1 MTKSTKY
8 DTIKMIRKPLLS
20 LWGTVTVFY
29 GFIIRVYP
37 DLSPYCSV
45 KSRGFQ
51 KNIFIFPGQNLYF
64 CGKSIGF
71 DPYGGPFMKKMLVLL
86 LALTFALLC
95 FSGCSEKSLLD
106 PDEPVTL
113 TLWHTYGEQAD
124 SPMNRLV
131 SEFNKT
137 VGKEKG
143 IVISV
148 KLMSS
153 AVKIGGQLA
162 EAQSGAPGALDMPD
176 LFFCHNS
183 DAEKLGAKNLLD
195 WNGYFTNEERAGF
208 VPDFLADGMI
218 DERLVIFPVS
228 KSTHVL
234 YINKREFSRFAAA
247 TGATYSDLATWDG
260 FFRTAEKYYEYSGKP
275 FCAFDYVQRAVE
287 LNAIEKGAKPEELY
301 KDGYYDFDNATLKAS
316 YMQFAKALAK
326 GHIMIAEL
334 YSNTHVMTGDVP
346 CGAGSSAGVMYYN
359 DTVTYPDN
367 TSEPLDLKI
376 LPLPQNENCPKY
388 AMQAGVGLCAYRTTN
403 QKAEA
408 ASVFAHWLTD
418 GERNLSFVA
427 ETGYMPVRN
436 DAYQSLKSYSFRKES
451 YKELYSALTEIRN
464 TQTFLREPSFVGYYN
479 KVNTLFAELR
489 RAQTTMPERV
499 KNGESADALA
509 GELWELFSSAK

>member
-1 MTKSTKY
+1 
-8 DTIKMIRKPLLS
+8 
-20 LWGTVTVFY
+20 
-29 GFIIRVYP
+29 
-37 DLSPYCSV
+37 
-45 KSRGFQ
+45 
-51 KNIFIFPGQNLYF
+51 
-64 CGKSIGF
+64 
-71 DPYGGPFMKKMLVLL
+71 MKKMLVLL

-95 FSGCSEKSLLD
+95 FSGCSERSLLN
-106 PDEPVTL
+106 PKNPVTL

-153 AVKIGGQLA
+153 AGKIGGQLA

-183 DAEKLGAKNLLD
+183 DAGKLGAKNLLD

-234 YINKREFSRFAAA
+234 YISKREFSRFADA
-247 TGATYSDLATWDG
+247 TGVTYSDLATWDG

-301 KDGYYDFDNATLKAS
+301 KDGYYDFGNATLKAS

-346 CGAGSSAGVMYYN
+346 CGAGSSAAVMYYN

-388 AMQAGVGLCAYRTTN
+388 ATQAGVGLCAYRTTN

-464 TQTFLREPSFVGYYN
+464 TQTFLREPSFVGYYD
-479 KVNTLFAELR
+479 KVNTLYAELR

>member
-1 MTKSTKY
+1 
-8 DTIKMIRKPLLS
+8 MILKTFAFPSGNSNRF
-20 LWGTVTVFY
+20 LWLHYT
-29 GFIIRVYP
+29 
-37 DLSPYCSV
+37 DLSGFVPILFGQ
-45 KSRGFQ
+45 KSRFLKKYFHFRGSD
-51 KNIFIFPGQNLYF
+51 LYF
-64 CGKSIGF
+64 YGKSIGF
-71 DPYGGPFMKKMLVLL
+71 HPRGGLFMKKTLALL
-86 LALTFALLC
+86 LALTFALFC
-95 FSGCSEKSLLD
+95 ISGCSEKSLLD

-143 IVISV
+143 IVVSV
-148 KLMSS
+148 KLMSG
-153 AVKIGGQLA
+153 AGKIGAQLT
-162 EAQSGAPGALDMPD
+162 EAQSGVPGSLDMPD

-183 DAEKLGAKNLLD
+183 DAAKLGAENLLN
-195 WNGYFTNEERAGF
+195 WNDYFTNEERADF

-234 YINKREFSRFAAA
+234 YISKREFSRFAAA

-260 FFRTAEKYYEYSGKP
+260 FFRTAEKYYAYSGKP
-275 FCAFDYVQRAVE
+275 FCAFDYLQRAVE
-287 LNAIEKGAKPEELY
+287 LNAIEKGAKPDELY
-301 KDGYYDFDNATLKAS
+301 KDGYYDFDNTALKAS
-316 YMQFAKALAK
+316 YMQFAKALAN

-346 CGAGSSAGVMYYN
+346 CGAGSSAAVMYYN

-388 AMQAGVGLCAYRTTN
+388 STQAGVGLCAYRTTD

-408 ASVFAHWLTD
+408 ASVFAHWLTG
-418 GERNLSFVA
+418 GERNLAFVA

-436 DAYQSLKSYSFRKES
+436 DAYKALESYSFTKES

-464 TQTFLREPSFVGYYN
+464 TQTFLREPSFAGYYDKIN
-479 KVNTLFAELR
+479 ALYAELR
-489 RAQTTMPERV
+489 HKQITMSERV
-499 KNGESADALA
+499 KNGESTDVLA
-509 GELWELFSSAK
+509 EELWELFRSAK

>member
-1 MTKSTKY
+1 M
-8 DTIKMIRKPLLS
+8 LS

-148 KLMSS
+148 KLMSR
-153 AVKIGGQLA
+153 VGKIGSQLA

-183 DAEKLGAKNLLD
+183 DAAKLGAENLLN
-195 WNGYFTNEERAGF
+195 WNDYFTNEERADF

-234 YINKREFSRFAAA
+234 YISKREFSRFAAA

-287 LNAIEKGAKPEELY
+287 LNAIEKGAKPDDLY
-301 KDGYYDFDNATLKAS
+301 KDGYYDFDNTMLKAS
-316 YMQFAKALAK
+316 YMQFAEALAK

-346 CGAGSSAGVMYYN
+346 CGAGSSAAVMYYN

-367 TSEPLDLKI
+367 TSEPMELKI

-388 AMQAGVGLCAYRTTN
+388 ATQAGVGLCAYKTTD

-408 ASVFAHWLTD
+408 ASVFAHWLTE

-436 DAYQSLKSYSFRKES
+436 DAYKALESYSFPKES

-479 KVNTLFAELR
+479 KVNTLYDELR

>member
-1 MTKSTKY
+1 M
-8 DTIKMIRKPLLS
+8 LS
-20 LWGTVTVFY
+20 LQGTVTVFHD
-29 GFIIRVYP
+29 FIIRIYT
-37 DLSPYCSV
+37 DLSPYFSV
-45 KSRGFQ
+45 KSRGFR
-51 KNIFIFPGQNLYF
+51 KNIFIFPGLILYF
-64 CGKSIGF
+64 YGKSIGF
-71 DPYGGPFMKKMLVLL
+71 DPYGGLFMKKTLALL
-86 LALTFALLC
+86 LAFTFALLC

-137 VGKEKG
+137 AGKEKG

-153 AVKIGGQLA
+153 AGKIGGQLA

-183 DAEKLGAKNLLD
+183 DAAKLGAENLLN
-195 WNGYFTNEERAGF
+195 WNDYFTDEERAGF

-234 YINKREFSRFAAA
+234 YISRREFSRFAAA

-287 LNAIEKGAKPEELY
+287 LNAIEKGAKPDDLY
-301 KDGYYDFDNATLKAS
+301 KDGYYDFDNTMLKAS
-316 YMQFAKALAK
+316 YMQFAETLAK

-346 CGAGSSAGVMYYN
+346 CGAGSSAAVMYYN

-367 TSEPLDLKI
+367 TSEPMELKI
-376 LPLPQNENCPKY
+376 LPLPQNENRPKY
-388 AMQAGVGLCAYRTTN
+388 ATQAGVGLCANKTTDR
-403 QKAEA
+403 KAEA
-408 ASVFAHWLTD
+408 ASVFAHWLTE
-418 GERNLSFVA
+418 GERNLAFVA

-436 DAYQSLKSYSFRKES
+436 DAYKALESYSFPKES

-479 KVNTLFAELR
+479 KVNTLYDELR
-489 RAQTTMPERV
+489 RAQATMPERM
-499 KNGESADALA
+499 KNGESAEKLA
-509 GELWELFSSAK
+509 NELWKLFRATK

>member
-1 MTKSTKY
+1 
-8 DTIKMIRKPLLS
+8 
-20 LWGTVTVFY
+20 
-29 GFIIRVYP
+29 
-37 DLSPYCSV
+37 
-45 KSRGFQ
+45 
-51 KNIFIFPGQNLYF
+51 
-64 CGKSIGF
+64 
-71 DPYGGPFMKKMLVLL
+71 MKKTLALL
-86 LALTFALLC
+86 LAFTFALFC

-143 IVISV
+143 IVVSV
-148 KLMSS
+148 KLMSG
-153 AVKIGGQLA
+153 AGKIGGQLA

-183 DAEKLGAKNLLD
+183 DAAKLGAENLLN
-195 WNGYFTNEERAGF
+195 WNDYFTDEERADF
-208 VPDFLADGMI
+208 VPDFLADGI
-218 DERLVIFPVS
+218 VNEKLVVFPVS

-234 YINKREFSRFAAA
+234 YISDREFSRFSVA

-275 FCAFDYVQRAVE
+275 FCAFDYIIRAVE
-287 LNAIEKGAKPEELY
+287 LNAIEKGAKSDELY
-301 KDGYYDFDNATLKAS
+301 KDGYYNFDNATLKAS
-316 YMQFAKALAK
+316 YMQFAEALAK

-346 CGAGSSAGVMYYN
+346 CGAGSSAAVMYYN

-367 TSEPLDLKI
+367 TSEPMELKI

-388 AMQAGVGLCAYRTTN
+388 ATQAGVGLCAYKTTD

-408 ASVFAHWLTD
+408 ASVFAHWLTE
-418 GERNLSFVA
+418 GERNLAFVA

-436 DAYQSLKSYSFRKES
+436 DAYKALESYPFPKES

-464 TQTFLREPSFVGYYN
+464 TQTFLREPNFAGYYD
-479 KVNTLFAELR
+479 KVNSLYTELR
-489 RAQTTMPERV
+489 HEQTTMPERV

-509 GELWELFSSAK
+509 EELWKLFRSAK

>member
-1 MTKSTKY
+1 M
-8 DTIKMIRKPLLS
+8 LS
-20 LWGTVTVFY
+20 LQGTVTVFY
-29 GFIIRVYP
+29 GFIIRIYP
-37 DLSPYCSV
+37 DFSPYCSV

-71 DPYGGPFMKKMLVLL
+71 DPYGGLFMKKMLVLL
-86 LALTFALLC
+86 LALTFALFC
-95 FSGCSEKSLLD
+95 ISGCSEKSLLD

-148 KLMSS
+148 KLMSR
-153 AVKIGGQLA
+153 VGKIGSQLA

-183 DAEKLGAKNLLD
+183 DAAKLGAENLLN
-195 WNGYFTNEERAGF
+195 WNDYFTNEERADF

-234 YINKREFSRFAAA
+234 YISKREFSRFAAA

-287 LNAIEKGAKPEELY
+287 LNAIEKGAKPDDLY
-301 KDGYYDFDNATLKAS
+301 KDGYYDFDNTMLKAS
-316 YMQFAKALAK
+316 YMQFAEALAK

-346 CGAGSSAGVMYYN
+346 CGAGSSAAVMYYN

-367 TSEPLDLKI
+367 TSEPMELKI

-388 AMQAGVGLCAYRTTN
+388 ATQAGVGLCAYKTTD

-408 ASVFAHWLTD
+408 ASVFAHWLTE
-418 GERNLSFVA
+418 GARNLAFVA

-436 DAYQSLKSYSFRKES
+436 DAYKALDSYSFPKES

-479 KVNTLFAELR
+479 KVNTLYDELR

>member
-1 MTKSTKY
+1 
-8 DTIKMIRKPLLS
+8 MIRKTFAFASGYNNRFLWLYYTDLAGFVPILS
-20 LWGTVTVFY
+20 G
-29 GFIIRVYP
+29 R
-37 DLSPYCSV
+37 
-45 KSRGFQ
+45 KSRFSKKYFHFLGFT
-51 KNIFIFPGQNLYF
+51 LYF
-64 CGKSIGF
+64 YKKSIGF
-71 DPYGGPFMKKMLVLL
+71 DPYGGLFMKKMLVLL

-95 FSGCSEKSLLD
+95 FSGCAERSLLN
-106 PDEPVTL
+106 PKNPVTL

-153 AVKIGGQLA
+153 AGKIGGQLA

-183 DAEKLGAKNLLD
+183 DAGKLGAKNLLD

-208 VPDFLADGMI
+208 VPDFIADGMI

-234 YINKREFSRFAAA
+234 YISKREFSRFAAA

-346 CGAGSSAGVMYYN
+346 CGAGSSAAVMYYN

-388 AMQAGVGLCAYRTTN
+388 ATQAGVGLCAYRTTN

-464 TQTFLREPSFVGYYN
+464 TQTFLREPSFVGYYD
-479 KVNTLFAELR
+479 KVNTLYAELR

>member
-1 MTKSTKY
+1 M
-8 DTIKMIRKPLLS
+8 LS
-20 LWGTVTVFY
+20 LWGTITVFC
-29 GFIIRVYP
+29 GFIIRIFAI
-37 DLSPYCSV
+37 LSPYFSV

-71 DPYGGPFMKKMLVLL
+71 DPYGGLFMKKMLVLL

-95 FSGCSEKSLLD
+95 FSGCSERSLLN
-106 PDEPVTL
+106 PKNPVTL

-153 AVKIGGQLA
+153 AGKIGGQLA

-183 DAEKLGAKNLLD
+183 DAGKLGAKNLLD

-234 YINKREFSRFAAA
+234 YISKREFSRFAAA

-287 LNAIEKGAKPEELY
+287 LNAIEKGAKPDDLY

-316 YMQFAKALAK
+316 YMQFAEALAK

-346 CGAGSSAGVMYYN
+346 CGAGSSAAVMYYN

-367 TSEPLDLKI
+367 TSEPMELKI

-388 AMQAGVGLCAYRTTN
+388 ATQAGVGLCTYRTTN

-408 ASVFAHWLTD
+408 ASVFAHWLTE
-418 GERNLSFVA
+418 GARNLAFVA

-436 DAYQSLKSYSFRKES
+436 DAYKALESYSFPKES

-479 KVNTLFAELR
+479 KVNTLYDELR

-499 KNGESADALA
+499 KNGESAEKLA
-509 GELWELFSSAK
+509 NELWELFRASK

>member
-1 MTKSTKY
+1 
-8 DTIKMIRKPLLS
+8 
-20 LWGTVTVFY
+20 
-29 GFIIRVYP
+29 
-37 DLSPYCSV
+37 
-45 KSRGFQ
+45 
-51 KNIFIFPGQNLYF
+51 
-64 CGKSIGF
+64 
-71 DPYGGPFMKKMLVLL
+71 MKKMLVLL
-86 LALTFALLC
+86 LTLTFALLC

-153 AVKIGGQLA
+153 AGKIGGQLA
-162 EAQSGAPGALDMPD
+162 EAQSGTPGALDMPD

-183 DAEKLGAKNLLD
+183 DAAKLGAENLLN
-195 WNGYFTNEERAGF
+195 WNEYFTDEERAGF
-208 VPDFLADGMI
+208 VPDFLADGI
-218 DERLVIFPVS
+218 VDEKLVVFPVS

-234 YINKREFSRFAAA
+234 YISDREFSRFSAA

-275 FCAFDYVQRAVE
+275 FCAFDYIQRAVE
-287 LNAIEKGAKPEELY
+287 LNAIEKGAKPDDLY
-301 KDGYYDFDNATLKAS
+301 KDGYYDFDNTTLKAS
-316 YMQFAKALAK
+316 YMQFAEALAK

-346 CGAGSSAGVMYYN
+346 CGAGSSAAVMYYN

-367 TSEPLDLKI
+367 TSEPMELKI

-388 AMQAGVGLCAYRTTN
+388 ATQAGVGLCAYKTTDR
-403 QKAEA
+403 KAEA
-408 ASVFAHWLTD
+408 ASVFAHWLTE
-418 GERNLSFVA
+418 GERNLAFVA
-427 ETGYMPVRN
+427 ETGYMPVLN
-436 DAYQSLKSYSFRKES
+436 DAYKTIESYSFPKES
-451 YKELYSALTEIRN
+451 YKELYSALTEVRN
-464 TQTFLREPSFVGYYN
+464 TQIFLREPSFVGYYD
-479 KVNTLFAELR
+479 KVNKLYDELR
-489 RAQTTMPERV
+489 RVQTTMPERV
-499 KNGESADALA
+499 KNGESAEKLA
-509 GELWELFSSAK
+509 NELWELFRASK

>member
-1 MTKSTKY
+1 
-8 DTIKMIRKPLLS
+8 
-20 LWGTVTVFY
+20 
-29 GFIIRVYP
+29 
-37 DLSPYCSV
+37 
-45 KSRGFQ
+45 
-51 KNIFIFPGQNLYF
+51 
-64 CGKSIGF
+64 
-71 DPYGGPFMKKMLVLL
+71 MKKMLVLL

-95 FSGCSEKSLLD
+95 FSGCAERSLLN
-106 PDEPVTL
+106 PKNPVTL

-153 AVKIGGQLA
+153 AGKIGGQLA

-183 DAEKLGAKNLLD
+183 DAAKLGAENLLN
-195 WNGYFTNEERAGF
+195 WNDSFTDEERAGF
-208 VPDFLADGMI
+208 VPDFFADGMI
-218 DERLVIFPVS
+218 DGRLVIFPVS

-234 YINKREFSRFAAA
+234 YISDREFSRFSAA

-260 FFRTAEKYYEYSGKP
+260 FFRTAEKYYAYSGKP
-275 FCAFDYVQRAVE
+275 FCAFDYIQRAVE
-287 LNAIEKGAKPEELY
+287 LNAIEKGTKPDDLY
-301 KDGYYDFDNATLKAS
+301 QDGYYDFENAMLKAS
-316 YMQFAKALAK
+316 YMQFAEALAK

-346 CGAGSSAGVMYYN
+346 CGAGSSAAVMYYN

-367 TSEPLDLKI
+367 TSEPMELKI

-388 AMQAGVGLCAYRTTN
+388 ATQAGVGLCAYKTTD

-408 ASVFAHWLTD
+408 ASVFAHWLTE
-418 GERNLSFVA
+418 GERNLAFVA

-436 DAYQSLKSYSFRKES
+436 DAYKALESYSFPKKS

-464 TQTFLREPSFVGYYN
+464 TQTFLREPSFVGYYD
-479 KVNTLFAELR
+479 KVNALYDELR

-509 GELWELFSSAK
+509 GELWELFRSAK

>member
-1 MTKSTKY
+1 M
-8 DTIKMIRKPLLS
+8 LS

-29 GFIIRVYP
+29 GFIIRIYP
-37 DLSPYCSV
+37 DLSPYFSV

-51 KNIFIFPGQNLYF
+51 KNIFISPDQNLYF

-71 DPYGGPFMKKMLVLL
+71 EPYGGVFMKKTLALL
-86 LALTFALLC
+86 LSLTFALFC
-95 FSGCSEKSLLD
+95 FSGCSERSLLN
-106 PDEPVTL
+106 PKNPVTL

-137 VGKEKG
+137 IGKEKG

-153 AVKIGGQLA
+153 AGKIGGQLA

-183 DAEKLGAKNLLD
+183 DAAKLGAENLLN
-195 WNGYFTNEERAGF
+195 WNDYFTDEERAGF
-208 VPDFLADGMI
+208 VSDFLADGMI

-234 YINKREFSRFAAA
+234 YISDREFSRFSAA

-287 LNAIEKGAKPEELY
+287 LNAIEKGAKPDDLY
-301 KDGYYDFDNATLKAS
+301 KNGYYDFDNATLKAS
-316 YMQFAKALAK
+316 YMQFAETLAK

-346 CGAGSSAGVMYYN
+346 CGAGSSAAVMYYN

-367 TSEPLDLKI
+367 TSEPMELKI

-388 AMQAGVGLCAYRTTN
+388 ATQAGVGLCAYKTTD

-408 ASVFAHWLTD
+408 ASVFAHWLTE
-418 GERNLSFVA
+418 GKRNLAFVA

-436 DAYQSLKSYSFRKES
+436 DAYKALESYSFPKES
-451 YKELYSALTEIRN
+451 YKELYLALTEIRN
-464 TQTFLREPSFVGYYN
+464 TQTFLREPNFVGYYN
-479 KVNTLFAELR
+479 KVNTLYDELR
-489 RAQTTMPERV
+489 RVQTTMPERV
-499 KNGESADALA
+499 KNGESAEKLA
-509 GELWELFSSAK
+509 NELWELFRASK

>member
-1 MTKSTKY
+1 M
-8 DTIKMIRKPLLS
+8 LS
-20 LWGTVTVFY
+20 LQGTVTVFY
-29 GFIIRVYP
+29 GFIIRIYP
-37 DLSPYCSV
+37 DFSPYCSV

-71 DPYGGPFMKKMLVLL
+71 DPYGGLFMKKMLVLL
-86 LALTFALLC
+86 LALTFALFC
-95 FSGCSEKSLLD
+95 ISGCSEKSLLD

-148 KLMSS
+148 KLMSR
-153 AVKIGGQLA
+153 VGKIGSQLA

-183 DAEKLGAKNLLD
+183 DAAKLGAENLLN
-195 WNGYFTNEERAGF
+195 WNDYFTNEERADF

-234 YINKREFSRFAAA
+234 YISKREFSRFAAA

-287 LNAIEKGAKPEELY
+287 LNAIEKGAKPDELY
-301 KDGYYDFDNATLKAS
+301 KNGYYDFDNTMLKAS
-316 YMQFAKALAK
+316 YMQFAEALAK

-346 CGAGSSAGVMYYN
+346 CGAGSSAAVMYYN

-367 TSEPLDLKI
+367 TSEPMELKI

-388 AMQAGVGLCAYRTTN
+388 ATQAGVGLCAYKTTD

-408 ASVFAHWLTD
+408 ASVFAHWLTE
-418 GERNLSFVA
+418 GERNLAFVA

-436 DAYQSLKSYSFRKES
+436 DAYKALESYSFTKES

-464 TQTFLREPSFVGYYN
+464 TQTFLREPNFVGYYN
-479 KVNTLFAELR
+479 KVNALYDELR

-499 KNGESADALA
+499 KDGESAEKLA
-509 GELWELFSSAK
+509 NELWELFRASK

>member
-1 MTKSTKY
+1 M
-8 DTIKMIRKPLLS
+8 LS

-29 GFIIRVYP
+29 GFIIRIYP
-37 DLSPYCSV
+37 DLSPYFSV

-51 KNIFIFPGQNLYF
+51 KNIFIFPDQNLYF

-71 DPYGGPFMKKMLVLL
+71 DPHGGFFMKKTFALL
-86 LALTFALLC
+86 LALTFALFC

-106 PDEPVTL
+106 PGEPVTL

-153 AVKIGGQLA
+153 AGKIGGQLA

-183 DAEKLGAKNLLD
+183 DAAKLGAKNLLN
-195 WNGYFTNEERAGF
+195 WNEYFTDEERAGF
-208 VPDFLADGMI
+208 VPDFLADGI
-218 DERLVIFPVS
+218 VDEKLVIFPVS

-234 YINKREFSRFAAA
+234 YISDREFSRFSAA

-275 FCAFDYVQRAVE
+275 FCAFDYIQRAVE
-287 LNAIEKGAKPEELY
+287 LNAIEKGAKPDDLY

-316 YMQFAKALAK
+316 YMQFAEALAK

-346 CGAGSSAGVMYYN
+346 CGAGSSAAVMYYN

-367 TSEPLDLKI
+367 TSEPMELKI

-388 AMQAGVGLCAYRTTN
+388 ATQAGVGLCAYRTTN

-408 ASVFAHWLTD
+408 ASVFAHWLTE
-418 GERNLSFVA
+418 GARNLAFVA

-436 DAYQSLKSYSFRKES
+436 DAYKALESYSFPKES

-479 KVNTLFAELR
+479 KVNTLYNELR

-499 KNGESADALA
+499 KNGESAEKLA
-509 GELWELFSSAK
+509 NELWELFRASK

>member
-1 MTKSTKY
+1 M
-8 DTIKMIRKPLLS
+8 LS

-29 GFIIRVYP
+29 GFIIRIYP
-37 DLSPYCSV
+37 DLSPYFSV

-64 CGKSIGF
+64 CGKSTGF
-71 DPYGGPFMKKMLVLL
+71 DPYGGFFMKKTLALL
-86 LALTFALLC
+86 LALTFALFC
-95 FSGCSEKSLLD
+95 FSGCSEKSLLNSKN
-106 PDEPVTL
+106 PVTL

-137 VGKEKG
+137 IGKEKG

-153 AVKIGGQLA
+153 AGKIGDQLA

-183 DAEKLGAKNLLD
+183 DAAKLGAENLLN
-195 WNGYFTNEERAGF
+195 WNDYFTDEERAGF
-208 VPDFLADGMI
+208 VSDFLADGMI

-234 YINKREFSRFAAA
+234 YISDREFSRFSAA
-247 TGATYSDLATWDG
+247 TGATYGDLATWDG

-287 LNAIEKGAKPEELY
+287 LNAIEKGAKPDDLY
-301 KDGYYDFDNATLKAS
+301 KDGYYDFDNTMLKAS
-316 YMQFAKALAK
+316 YMQFAETLAK

-346 CGAGSSAGVMYYN
+346 CGAGSSAAVMYYN

-367 TSEPLDLKI
+367 TSEPMELKI
-376 LPLPQNENCPKY
+376 LPLPQNENCQKY
-388 AMQAGVGLCAYRTTN
+388 ATQAGVGLCAYKTTN
-403 QKAEA
+403 RKAEA
-408 ASVFAHWLTD
+408 ASVFAHWLTE
-418 GERNLSFVA
+418 GERNLAFVA

-436 DAYQSLKSYSFRKES
+436 DAYKALESYSFPKES
-451 YKELYSALTEIRN
+451 YKELYSALTEIKN
-464 TQTFLREPSFVGYYN
+464 TQTFLREPNFVGYYN
-479 KVNTLFAELR
+479 KVNTLYDELR

-499 KNGESADALA
+499 KNGESPEKLA
-509 GELWELFSSAK
+509 NELWELFRASK

>member
-29 GFIIRVYP
+29 GFIIRVYT

-71 DPYGGPFMKKMLVLL
+71 EPYGGSFMKKMLVLL

-464 TQTFLREPSFVGYYN
+464 TQTLLREPSFVGYYN

>member
-1 MTKSTKY
+1 M
-8 DTIKMIRKPLLS
+8 LS

-29 GFIIRVYP
+29 GFIIRIYP
-37 DLSPYCSV
+37 DLSPYFSSE
-45 KSRGFQ
+45 SRGFQ
-51 KNIFIFPGQNLYF
+51 KNIFISPGQNLYF
-64 CGKSIGF
+64 YEKSIGF
-71 DPYGGPFMKKMLVLL
+71 DPYGGFFMRKTLAML

-106 PDEPVTL
+106 PDEPTTL

-124 SPMNRLV
+124 SPMNRLI

-153 AVKIGGQLA
+153 AGKIGGQLA

-183 DAEKLGAKNLLD
+183 DAAKLGAENLLD
-195 WNGYFTNEERAGF
+195 WNSYFTKEERAGF

-234 YINKREFSRFAAA
+234 YISKREFSRFAAA
-247 TGATYSDLATWDG
+247 TGTTYSDLATWDG
-260 FFRTAEKYYEYSGKP
+260 FFRTAKKYYEYSGKP

-287 LNAIEKGAKPEELY
+287 LNAIEKGAKPDDLY

-316 YMQFAKALAK
+316 YMQFAEALAK

-346 CGAGSSAGVMYYN
+346 CGAGSSAAVMYYN

-367 TSEPLDLKI
+367 TSEPMELKI

-388 AMQAGVGLCAYRTTN
+388 ATQAGVGLCAYKTTDR
-403 QKAEA
+403 KAEA
-408 ASVFAHWLTD
+408 ASVFAHWLTE
-418 GERNLSFVA
+418 GERNLAFVA

-436 DAYQSLKSYSFRKES
+436 DAYKALESYSFPKES

-464 TQTFLREPSFVGYYN
+464 TQTFLREPNFVGYYN
-479 KVNTLFAELR
+479 KVNTLYDELR
-489 RAQTTMPERV
+489 RAQATMPERV
-499 KNGESADALA
+499 KNGESAEKLA
-509 GELWELFSSAK
+509 NELWELFRASK

>member
-1 MTKSTKY
+1 M
-8 DTIKMIRKPLLS
+8 LS
-20 LWGTVTVFY
+20 LQGTITIFC
-29 GFIIRVYP
+29 GFIIRIFAI
-37 DLSPYCSV
+37 LSPYFSAE
-45 KSRGFQ
+45 SRGFR
-51 KNIFIFPGQNLYF
+51 KNIFIFPCQNLYF
-64 CGKSIGF
+64 YEKSIGF
-71 DPYGGPFMKKMLVLL
+71 DPYGGFFMKKTLALL
-86 LALTFALLC
+86 LALTFALFC

-106 PDEPVTL
+106 PGEPVTL

-137 VGKEKG
+137 VGKKKG

-153 AVKIGGQLA
+153 AGKIGGQLA

-183 DAEKLGAKNLLD
+183 DAAKLGAENLLN
-195 WNGYFTNEERAGF
+195 WNDYFTDGERADF
-208 VPDFLADGMI
+208 VSDFLADGI
-218 DERLVIFPVS
+218 VGEKLVVFPVS

-234 YINKREFSRFAAA
+234 YISDREFSRFSAA
-247 TGATYSDLATWDG
+247 TGSTYSDLATWDG

-275 FCAFDYVQRAVE
+275 FCAFDYVQRAIE
-287 LNAIEKGAKPEELY
+287 LNAIEKGAKPDDLY
-301 KDGYYDFDNATLKAS
+301 KDGYYDFDNTMLKAS
-316 YMQFAKALAK
+316 YMQFAEALAK

-346 CGAGSSAGVMYYN
+346 CGAGSSAAVMYYN

-367 TSEPLDLKI
+367 TSEPMELKI

-388 AMQAGVGLCAYRTTN
+388 ATQAGVGLCAYKTTE

-408 ASVFAHWLTD
+408 ASVFAHWLTE
-418 GERNLSFVA
+418 GERNLAFVA

-436 DAYQSLKSYSFRKES
+436 DAYKALESYSFTKES

-479 KVNTLFAELR
+479 KVNALYDELR

-499 KNGESADALA
+499 KNGESAEKLA
-509 GELWELFSSAK
+509 NELWELFRASK

>member
-1 MTKSTKY
+1 M
-8 DTIKMIRKPLLS
+8 LS
-20 LWGTVTVFY
+20 LQGTVTVFHD
-29 GFIIRVYP
+29 FIIRIYT
-37 DLSPYCSV
+37 DLSPYFSV
-45 KSRGFQ
+45 KSRGFR
-51 KNIFIFPGQNLYF
+51 KNIFIFPGLILYF
-64 CGKSIGF
+64 YGKSIGF
-71 DPYGGPFMKKMLVLL
+71 DPYGGLFMKKTLALL
-86 LALTFALLC
+86 LAFTFALLC

-106 PDEPVTL
+106 TDEPVTL

-153 AVKIGGQLA
+153 AGKIGGQLA

-183 DAEKLGAKNLLD
+183 DAAKLGAENLLN
-195 WNGYFTNEERAGF
+195 WNDYFTDGERADF
-208 VPDFLADGMI
+208 VSDFLADGI
-218 DERLVIFPVS
+218 VNEKLVVFPVS

-234 YINKREFSRFAAA
+234 YISDREFSRFSAA

-287 LNAIEKGAKPEELY
+287 LNAIEKGAKPDDLY
-301 KDGYYDFDNATLKAS
+301 KDGYYDFDNTMLKAS
-316 YMQFAKALAK
+316 YMQFAETLAK

-346 CGAGSSAGVMYYN
+346 CGAGSSAAVMYYN

-367 TSEPLDLKI
+367 TSEPMELKI

-388 AMQAGVGLCAYRTTN
+388 ATQAGVGLCANKTTDR
-403 QKAEA
+403 KAEA
-408 ASVFAHWLTD
+408 ASVFAHWLTE
-418 GERNLSFVA
+418 GERNLAFVA

-436 DAYQSLKSYSFRKES
+436 DAYKALESYSFTKES

-464 TQTFLREPSFVGYYN
+464 TQTFLREPSFAGYYDKIN
-479 KVNTLFAELR
+479 ALYAELR
-489 RAQTTMPERV
+489 HKQITMSERV
-499 KNGESADALA
+499 KNGESTDVLA
-509 GELWELFSSAK
+509 EELWELFRSAK

>member
-1 MTKSTKY
+1 M
-8 DTIKMIRKPLLS
+8 LS
-20 LWGTVTVFY
+20 LQGTVTVFHD
-29 GFIIRVYP
+29 FIIRIYT
-37 DLSPYCSV
+37 DLSPYFSV
-45 KSRGFQ
+45 KSRGFR
-51 KNIFIFPGQNLYF
+51 KNIFIFPGLILYF
-64 CGKSIGF
+64 YGKSIGF
-71 DPYGGPFMKKMLVLL
+71 DPYGGLFMKKTLALL
-86 LALTFALLC
+86 LAFTFALLC

-153 AVKIGGQLA
+153 AGKIGGQLA
-162 EAQSGAPGALDMPD
+162 EAQNGAPGALDMPD

-183 DAEKLGAKNLLD
+183 DAAKLGAENLLN
-195 WNGYFTNEERAGF
+195 WNDYFTDEERAGF

-234 YINKREFSRFAAA
+234 YISRREFSRFAAA

-287 LNAIEKGAKPEELY
+287 LNAIEKGARPDDLY
-301 KDGYYDFDNATLKAS
+301 KDGYYDFDNTMLKAS
-316 YMQFAKALAK
+316 YMQFAETLAK

-346 CGAGSSAGVMYYN
+346 CGAGSSAAGVFFN
-359 DTVTYPDN
+359 VTVTYPDN
-367 TSEPLDLKI
+367 TSEPMELKI
-376 LPLPQNENCPKY
+376 LPLPQNENRPKY
-388 AMQAGVGLCAYRTTN
+388 ATQAGVGLCANKTTD

-408 ASVFAHWLTD
+408 ASVFAHWLTE
-418 GERNLSFVA
+418 GERNLAFVA

-436 DAYQSLKSYSFRKES
+436 DAYKALESYSFPKES

-479 KVNTLFAELR
+479 KVNTLYDELR
-489 RAQTTMPERV
+489 RAQATMPERV
-499 KNGESADALA
+499 KNGESAEKLA
-509 GELWELFSSAK
+509 NELWKLFRATK

>member
-1 MTKSTKY
+1 M
-8 DTIKMIRKPLLS
+8 LS
-20 LWGTVTVFY
+20 LQGTVTVFHD
-29 GFIIRVYP
+29 FIIRIYT
-37 DLSPYCSV
+37 DLSPYFSV
-45 KSRGFQ
+45 KSRGFR
-51 KNIFIFPGQNLYF
+51 KNIFIFPGFILYF
-64 CGKSIGF
+64 YGKSIGF
-71 DPYGGPFMKKMLVLL
+71 DPYGGFFMKKMLVLL
-86 LALTFALLC
+86 LTLTFALLC

-153 AVKIGGQLA
+153 AGKIGGQLA
-162 EAQSGAPGALDMPD
+162 EAQSGTPGALDMPD

-183 DAEKLGAKNLLD
+183 DAAKLGAENLLN
-195 WNGYFTNEERAGF
+195 WNEYFTDEERAGF
-208 VPDFLADGMI
+208 VPDFLADGI
-218 DERLVIFPVS
+218 VDEKLVVFPVS

-234 YINKREFSRFAAA
+234 YISDREFSRFSAA

-275 FCAFDYVQRAVE
+275 FCAFDYIQRAVE
-287 LNAIEKGAKPEELY
+287 LNAIEKGAKPDDLY
-301 KDGYYDFDNATLKAS
+301 KDGYYDFDNTTLKAS
-316 YMQFAKALAK
+316 YMQFAEALAK

-346 CGAGSSAGVMYYN
+346 CGAGSSAAVMYYN

-367 TSEPLDLKI
+367 TSEPMELKI

-388 AMQAGVGLCAYRTTN
+388 ATQAGVGLCANKTTD
-403 QKAEA
+403 QKTEA
-408 ASVFAHWLTD
+408 ASVFAHWLTE
-418 GERNLSFVA
+418 GERNLAFVA

-436 DAYQSLKSYSFRKES
+436 DAYKALESYSFPKES
-451 YKELYSALTEIRN
+451 YKELYSALTEVRN
-464 TQTFLREPSFVGYYN
+464 TQTFLREPSFVGYYD
-479 KVNTLFAELR
+479 KVNKLYDELR
-489 RAQTTMPERV
+489 RVQTTMPERV
-499 KNGESADALA
+499 KNGESAEKLA
-509 GELWELFSSAK
+509 NELWELFRASK

>member
-1 MTKSTKY
+1 M
-8 DTIKMIRKPLLS
+8 LS
-20 LWGTVTVFY
+20 FWGTVTVFY
-29 GFIIRVYP
+29 GFIIRIYP
-37 DLSPYCSV
+37 DLSPYFSV

-51 KNIFIFPGQNLYF
+51 KNIFISPDQNLYF

-71 DPYGGPFMKKMLVLL
+71 EPYGGVFMKKTLALL
-86 LALTFALLC
+86 LALTFALFC
-95 FSGCSEKSLLD
+95 FSGCSERSLLN
-106 PDEPVTL
+106 PKNPVTL

-137 VGKEKG
+137 IGKEKG

-153 AVKIGGQLA
+153 AGKIGGQLA

-183 DAEKLGAKNLLD
+183 DAAKLGAENLLN
-195 WNGYFTNEERAGF
+195 WNDYFTDEERAGF
-208 VPDFLADGMI
+208 VSDFLADGMI

-234 YINKREFSRFAAA
+234 YISDREFSRFSAA

-287 LNAIEKGAKPEELY
+287 LNAIEKGAKPDDLY
-301 KDGYYDFDNATLKAS
+301 KNGYYDFDNATLKAS
-316 YMQFAKALAK
+316 YMQFAETLAK

-346 CGAGSSAGVMYYN
+346 CGAGSSAAVMYYN

-367 TSEPLDLKI
+367 TSEPMELKI

-388 AMQAGVGLCAYRTTN
+388 ATQAGVGLCAYKTTD

-408 ASVFAHWLTD
+408 ASVFAHWLTE
-418 GERNLSFVA
+418 GERNLAFVA

-436 DAYQSLKSYSFRKES
+436 DAYKALESYSFPKES

-464 TQTFLREPSFVGYYN
+464 TQTFLREPNFVGYYN
-479 KVNTLFAELR
+479 KVNALYDELR

-499 KNGESADALA
+499 KNGESAEKLA
-509 GELWELFSSAK
+509 NELWELFRASK